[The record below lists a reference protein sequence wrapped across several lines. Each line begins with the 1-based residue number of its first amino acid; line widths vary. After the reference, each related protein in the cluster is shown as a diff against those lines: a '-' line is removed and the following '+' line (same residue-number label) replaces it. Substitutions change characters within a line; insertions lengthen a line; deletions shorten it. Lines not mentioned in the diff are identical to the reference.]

1 MDRRLLV
8 EGPDDKHV
16 MWALLAAHHVE
27 QTFVVEDLGGVERL
41 LDNLRVR
48 LVARSDERL
57 GVIIDA
63 DARLEDRWR
72 SLRDSVGRAFP
83 GVLPTDPDPNGTVV
97 PLPDGRRLGVWLM
110 PDNRVPGML
119 EDFASLLVPP
129 GDPVWATAR
138 AFVDGLRAPALRFPE
153 QHRAKARLHAW
164 LAVQAEPGRPIGQA
178 ITSKYL
184 EATAAASATLIAWI
198 ERLFG
203 A

>member
-72 SLRDSVGRAFP
+72 SLRDSVGRVFP
-83 GVLPTDPDPNGTVV
+83 GVLPTEPDPHGTVV

-119 EDFASLLVPP
+119 EDLHRCSYLQGIRSGWPLGHSSTAFRLLRCDSP
-129 GDPVWATAR
+129 
-138 AFVDGLRAPALRFPE
+138 
-153 QHRAKARLHAW
+153 
-164 LAVQAEPGRPIGQA
+164 
-178 ITSKYL
+178 S
-184 EATAAASATLIAWI
+184 TAARRRASTPGWPCRPSRVV
-198 ERLFG
+198 RLDRPSRPSISRPPRPRVRR
-203 A
+203 